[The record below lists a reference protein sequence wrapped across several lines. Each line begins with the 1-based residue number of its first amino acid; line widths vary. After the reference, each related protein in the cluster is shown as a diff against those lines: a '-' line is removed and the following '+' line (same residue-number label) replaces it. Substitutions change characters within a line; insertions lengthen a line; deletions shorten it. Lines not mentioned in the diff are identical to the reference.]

1 MNSQAWLV
9 ELEALFL
16 KGAER
21 VSPGRV
27 GVIWS
32 GGVDSTLV
40 AWAASRFSDVTAYTV
55 GVEGSDD
62 LKHTRL
68 AEKEAPFKTREI
80 LLSLDDVEALVPK
93 ILSAWPKPN
102 PIDVGVGIPMYAASA
117 AAKADGVDVL
127 LCGQG
132 GDELFGGYWRYL
144 ECMVSD
150 GPQAVAAWMEKDWAN
165 AYVDNL
171 DRDVALNRAN
181 GCELRFPY
189 VDHAFSGYVRS
200 MPLGLK
206 IREDGDLP
214 CDEVKGRRFVRKYA
228 LKRLAVRMGVPEY
241 LAVRVKKAAQYG
253 SGTNK
258 ALERIARM
266 RGYKGKASSLGRA
279 DYLKL
284 YLEEVLAR

>member
-1 MNSQAWLV
+1 MDSEQWLP
-9 ELEALFL
+9 ELEDLFR
-16 KGAER
+16 KAVER
-21 VSPGRV
+21 VSPSRV

-40 AWAASRFSDVTAYTV
+40 AWAASRNSDVTAYTM
-55 GVEGSDD
+55 GVEGSED
-62 LKHTRL
+62 LRHTRL
-68 AEKEAPFKTREI
+68 AAKEAPFKTREI
-80 LLSLDDVEALVPK
+80 LLSLDGVEALVPR
-93 ILSAWPKPN
+93 ILSVWPRPN

-150 GPQAVAAWMEKDWAN
+150 GPEAVAAWMEKDWAN
-165 AYVDNL
+165 AYADNL
-171 DRDVALNRAN
+171 DRDIAMNRAN

-189 VDHAFSGYVRS
+189 LDPAFSGYVRS

-206 IREDGDLP
+206 ILEDGGLP
-214 CDEVKGRRFVRKYA
+214 CDDVRGRRFVRKYA

-258 ALERIARM
+258 ALDRIARL
-266 RGYKGKASSLGRA
+266 RGCKEKASALGRA

-284 YLEEVLAR
+284 YLEEVLAK

>member
-1 MNSQAWLV
+1 MDSEQWLP
-9 ELEALFL
+9 EIEALFQ
-16 KGAER
+16 KAVDG

-40 AWAASRFSDVTAYTV
+40 AWAASRNSDVTAYAV
-55 GVEGSDD
+55 GVEGSED

-68 AEKEAPFKTREI
+68 AAKEAPFKTREI
-80 LLSLDDVEALVPK
+80 LLSLDGVEALVPR
-93 ILSAWPKPN
+93 ILSAWQRPN

-117 AAKADGVDVL
+117 AAKADGIDVL

-150 GPQAVAAWMEKDWAN
+150 GPEAVSAWMEKDWAN
-165 AYVDNL
+165 AYADNL
-171 DRDVALNRAN
+171 DRDIAMNRAN

-189 VDHAFSGYVRS
+189 LNPAFSGYVRS

-214 CDEVKGRRFVRKYA
+214 CDEAKGRRFVRKYA

-258 ALERIARM
+258 ALDKIARV
-266 RGYKGKASSLGRA
+266 RGFKGKASALGRA

-284 YLEEVLAR
+284 YLEEVLAK